1 MLFCIGHLFLVSFS
15 IQTEFYI
22 LCAVE
27 LFDLFF
33 YLKVSNVL
41 LHQQDFVYVTVA
53 YTLAGDLL

>member
-1 MLFCIGHLFLVSFS
+1 MLFCIVGHSFLVSYS

-22 LCAVE
+22 LCEVH
-27 LFDLFF
+27 LFF

-53 YTLAGDLL
+53 YKLAGDLL